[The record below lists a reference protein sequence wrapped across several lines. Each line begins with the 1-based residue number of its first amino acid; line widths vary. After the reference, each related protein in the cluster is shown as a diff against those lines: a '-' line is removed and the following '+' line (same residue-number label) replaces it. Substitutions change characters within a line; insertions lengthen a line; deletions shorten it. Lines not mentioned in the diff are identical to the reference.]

1 MLSEE
6 YRDYYVI
13 DSHGLSTIS
22 HINTNNPKRIG
33 LRPRFRVYVLAYLLG
48 VVSILCAMLIYF
60 SELIYEHERVVHE
73 LNIMNT
79 KNGALRD
86 SLDNKIS
93 EENALMLAGMYI
105 TSKDTKL
112 PVHKDSIYE
121 VARRAGAYFPEVI
134 VAQAIIESQCG
145 RSSLGTNANNLFGMK
160 QVGGRGRVT
169 TQTQGRSVNG
179 FGTYHNWQM
188 SVIDRVLWERS
199 IFRKRPASRN
209 QYIDKMS
216 KIYSEEG
223 ATYASKIRN
232 LITTL

>member
-1 MLSEE
+1 MLSED
-6 YRDYYVI
+6 YRDFYVI

-22 HINTNNPKRIG
+22 RINTNNPKRIG
-33 LRPRFRVYVLAYLLG
+33 LRPRFRVYILTYLLG
-48 VVSILCAMLIYF
+48 VVSVLCAMLIYF

-112 PVHKDSIYE
+112 PVHRDSIYN

-145 RSSLGTNANNLFGMK
+145 RSSLGVNANNLFGMK

-169 TQTQGRSVNG
+169 TQTQGRSING
-179 FGTYHNWQM
+179 FGVYHNWQM

-199 IFRKRPASRN
+199 VFRKRPTSRN
-209 QYIDKMS
+209 DYIDRMS
-216 KIYSEEG
+216 RLYSEEG
-223 ATYASKIRN
+223 SIYASKVK
-232 LITTL
+232 TLVR